1 MNHMNSVINRLKNRE
16 TKVSV
21 VGQGYV
27 GLPLTLAFAKCYS
40 VVAFDIDDRR
50 IAMLKGKEDPSGEMK
65 CEAFDGLDVEFTTD
79 SNKLKEASFHVV
91 AVPTPIDGHN
101 KPDLCLLEMASDT
114 IGKIIKKGDTVV
126 FESTVYP
133 GCTEEVCIPIIEA
146 NSGLKCNEDFGVGY
160 SPERI
165 NPGDTKHSLSSVI
178 KVVSGS
184 NEKTRDLVAQVY
196 GEIVKAGV
204 HIAPSIKVAEAAK
217 IIENTQRDVN
227 IALIN
232 ELSIIFSKMGI
243 DTRDVLEAAKTKWN
257 FLPFEPGLV
266 GGHCI
271 GVDPYYLDYKASE
284 LGYHTQ
290 IINKGRFV
298 NDSMGRYVAK
308 VTTKLMLQNGF
319 AFNESRVLVLGLTYK
334 ENVKDVRN
342 SKTVDII
349 DELKSFGI
357 TKIDIVDPIA
367 NSYDAKK
374 LYGIDIND
382 KVEGE
387 YSAIIITVVHDH
399 FKDILTQE
407 FFDMHLMKNGIVAD
421 VKGYCKDK
429 IRDINMWRL

>member
-1 MNHMNSVINRLKNRE
+1 MNSIIDRLVNKE
-16 TKVSV
+16 TKISV

-27 GLPLTLAFAKCYS
+27 GLPLTLAFARYFS
-40 VVAFDIDDRR
+40 VIAYDIDDRR
-50 IAMLKGKEDPSGEMK
+50 IAMLKQREDPSGEIGS
-65 CEAFDGLDVEFTTD
+65 ESFENTDVTFTTD
-79 SNKLKEASFHVV
+79 SAKISEASFHII
-91 AVPTPIDGHN
+91 AVPTPIDSHN
-101 KPDLCLLEMASDT
+101 KPDLTLLVKASDT
-114 IGKIIKKGDTVV
+114 IGRFIKPGDIVV

-133 GCTEEVCIPIIEA
+133 GCTEEVCIPIIEK
-146 NSGLKCNEDFGVGY
+146 NSGLKCNVDFGVGY

-165 NPGDTKHSLSSVI
+165 NPGDTKHTLGNVV

-184 NEKTRDLVAQVY
+184 NDKTRDLVAKVY
-196 GEIVKAGV
+196 GTIVGAGV

-232 ELSIIFSKMGI
+232 ELSIIFSRMGI
-243 DTRDVLEAAKTKWN
+243 DTRDVLDAAKTKWN

-308 VTTKLMLQNGF
+308 VTTKLMLKNGF
-319 AFNESRVLVLGLTYK
+319 AFNESRVLILGLTYK

-342 SKTVDII
+342 TKTADII

-357 TKIDIVDPIA
+357 SNIDIVDPLA
-367 NSYDAKK
+367 NKYDANK
-374 LYGIDIND
+374 LYGITLND
-382 KVEGE
+382 KIEGE
-387 YSAIIITVVHDH
+387 YSAIIITVVHDQ
-399 FKDILTQE
+399 FKDMLNQE
-407 FFDMHLMKNGIVAD
+407 FFDRHLSKNGIVAD
-421 VKGYCKDK
+421 IKGYCKDK
-429 IRDINMWRL
+429 VKNINMWRL